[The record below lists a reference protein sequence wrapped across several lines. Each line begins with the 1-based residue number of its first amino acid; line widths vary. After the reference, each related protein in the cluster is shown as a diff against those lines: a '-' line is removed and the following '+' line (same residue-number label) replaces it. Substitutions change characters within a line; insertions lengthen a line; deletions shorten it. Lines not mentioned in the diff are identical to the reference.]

1 MNRYATAVLLSALS
15 MTPLVHADELDGLF
29 DNSIVS
35 SISQAINDAY
45 NPNGSQ
51 NRDDDD
57 RRPYEDDRQRNSDD
71 QRRYEDRHRQL
82 DDRRRQLDD
91 QQRQI
96 DEQRRQLEDDERRL
110 DDDFR

>member
-51 NRDDDD
+51 NRDDED
-57 RRPYEDDRQRNSDD
+57 RRPDEDDRQRNSDD

-82 DDRRRQLDD
+82 EDRRRQLDD
-91 QQRQI
+91 QQ
-96 DEQRRQLEDDERRL
+96 RQLEDDERRL